1 MRALY
6 IAHGITNAR
15 WFFWLTP
22 HPSLETQINAS
33 VIVDLSSL
41 ASLSVF
47 VFWEGVNFR

>member
-6 IAHGITNAR
+6 IARSVTNAR

-22 HPSLETQINAS
+22 HMSLEPQISTS
-33 VIVDLSSL
+33 VIVDFSSL
-41 ASLSVF
+41 ASLNVF